1 MPKKVLVL
9 VLLISLLGTMVLG
22 CGSGESKESDNSS
35 TETGAKEVKEDSS
48 PKYKVAV
55 LLPGSMNDGGW
66 STMGYESAK
75 AAAEAIGA
83 EFSYTETKSP
93 QDAIDALTDYGERG
107 FTIVFCHS
115 YDYQDAC
122 KKVAPDYPD
131 TQFITSGGTTMTENI
146 TPIYVKSEQA
156 AYLLGVVAAKMS
168 NTKKLGAIGSEDT
181 PSITKTLKGFSQ
193 GATDTDPSVEVTITY
208 LGTSTDAGKGKEA
221 AIALINNGVDFLF
234 ASANA
239 AAHGVFQAVDENK
252 DKGVL
257 GFGSYARITEQYPES
272 FVADMISDYKPVF
285 VEMAGKIVDGT
296 FEPGKQYFAD
306 IFNGGSVVLW
316 NENMKISEEVM
327 EAFNATVEKFRT
339 DSIKID
345 IGEY

>member
-1 MPKKVLVL
+1 MKKQRWIVM
-9 VLLISLLGTMVLG
+9 VLLIMMAFIMAG
-22 CGSGESKESDNSS
+22 CGGTDNSS
-35 TETGAKEVKEDSS
+35 KDGE
-48 PKYKVAV
+48 YKVAV

-75 AAAEAIGA
+75 AAAESIDA

-115 YDYQDAC
+115 FDYQDAA
-122 KKVAPDYPD
+122 KKVAADYPD

-156 AYLLGVVAAKMS
+156 AYLLGVMAAKMS
-168 NTKKLGAIGSEDT
+168 TTKKVGIIGSEEI
-181 PSITKTLKGFSQ
+181 PSITKTLKGFAQ
-193 GATDTDPSVEVTITY
+193 GVKDTNPSVETKLTY
-208 LGTSTDAGKGKEA
+208 LGTSTDAGKGREA
-221 AIALINNGVDFLF
+221 TIALINNGCDFIF

-239 AAHGVFQAVDENK
+239 AAQGVFQAVDENK
-252 DKGVL
+252 DKGVI
-257 GFGSYARITEQYPES
+257 GFGSYGRITQKYPES
-272 FVADMISDYKPVF
+272 FVADMVSDYEPVF
-285 VEMAGKIVDGT
+285 VELSGKVVEGT
-296 FEPGKQYFAD
+296 FKPGVSYFAD
-306 IFNGGSVVLW
+306 IFNGGCNVYFNDKLPVSA
-316 NENMKISEEVM
+316 
-327 EAFNATVEKFRT
+327 EAKKAYDDAVAKFKT